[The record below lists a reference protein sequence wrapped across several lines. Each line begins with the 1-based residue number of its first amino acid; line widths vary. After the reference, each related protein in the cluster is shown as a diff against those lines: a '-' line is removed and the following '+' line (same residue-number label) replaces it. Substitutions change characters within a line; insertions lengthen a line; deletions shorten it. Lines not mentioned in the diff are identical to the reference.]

1 MHQLQMFK
9 HQIADIKE
17 ADDANDVDGL
27 EGEEAKHKSPEFMFP
42 RTFKGDNG
50 RE

>member
-17 ADDANDVDGL
+17 ADNANEVDGL
-27 EGEEAKHKSPEFMFP
+27 EGE
-42 RTFKGDNG
+42 
-50 RE
+50 